1 MGQEAQSS
9 ISYISIIIDQQDEEN
24 PEETTE
30 GDKKKRKRKRKRK
43 DKTQVPAM
51 PNMENPGQS
60 IYMRTVMIT
69 FVFWGNENDK
79 ICF

>member
-1 MGQEAQSS
+1 MGQEAQSG
-9 ISYISIIIDQQDEEN
+9 ISYISITLDQQDEEN

-60 IYMRTVMIT
+60 IYIRTVMIT
-69 FVFWGNENDK
+69 FVLWRK
-79 ICF
+79 

>member
-9 ISYISIIIDQQDEEN
+9 ISYISIIVDQQDEEN

-43 DKTQVPAM
+43 DKTQVRVA
-51 PNMENPGQS
+51 NVVADHDD
-60 IYMRTVMIT
+60 Y
-69 FVFWGNENDK
+69 NEGIFK
-79 ICF
+79 

>member
-9 ISYISIIIDQQDEEN
+9 ISYISIIVDQQDEEN

-43 DKTQVPAM
+43 DKTQVRVA
-51 PNMENPGQS
+51 N
-60 IYMRTVMIT
+60 V
-69 FVFWGNENDK
+69 VADHDDHNEGIFK
-79 ICF
+79 